1 MKKTAVL
8 NVVGLTPDLI
18 GEHTPFLSDWFE
30 KGQITSV
37 DSMLPAVTCS
47 VQATYLTGTMPD
59 KHGIVANGWYFRDT
73 SEVRFWM
80 RSGKLIQQPAIWDT
94 ARRHDPDFTCA
105 NIFWRYATYSGA
117 DYVAVERPMYRKD
130 GVKVPDIYARPM
142 SLRDKLQDKLG
153 QFPLFNFWGP
163 NTSIVSSQWI
173 ADAAKMIAEE
183 YDPTLSLVYLPHL
196 DYCLQREGPSI
207 PNIKK
212 DLREID
218 QVCEDLITYY
228 EQRDTQVIVLSEYGI
243 RSVQKPVS
251 LNRVLRENGFIT
263 VREEMGGE
271 VLDAGASRA
280 FAVADHQVAHIYIEN
295 PADIQSLKKMLEKVD
310 GVERI
315 LDEKGK
321 KEFDLDHNRS
331 GELVAIAEPEA
342 WFTYYYWLDD
352 NKAPDFAP
360 TVDIH
365 AKPGYDPAEMILD
378 PDIPF
383 PKLKAGLRLLQ
394 KKMGFRYI
402 MDLIPIEG
410 SGVKGSHGRKESDAG
425 IRPIIASRQPELID
439 EVKAS
444 RDGSVAPTAIHDIIL
459 NHLKG

>member
-1 MKKTAVL
+1 MQKTAVL

-18 GEHTPFLSDWFE
+18 GEHTPFLADWFE
-30 KGQITSV
+30 KGKMASV
-37 DSMLPAVTCS
+37 DSMLPSVTCS
-47 VQATYLTGTMPD
+47 VQATYLTGTMPN

-80 RSGKLIQQPAIWDT
+80 RSGKLIQQPAIWDK
-94 ARRHDPDFTCA
+94 ARREDPEFTCA
-105 NIFWRYATYSGA
+105 NLFWRYATYSGA
-117 DYVAVERPMYRKD
+117 DYVVVERPMYRKD

-142 SLRDKLQDKLG
+142 SMRDRLQGELG

-173 ADAAKMIAEE
+173 ADVAKMVAEE
-183 YDPTLSLVYLPHL
+183 HDPTLNLVYLPHL
-196 DYCLQREGPSI
+196 DYCLQREGP
-207 PNIKK
+207 NISAIGK
-212 DLREID
+212 DLSEID
-218 QVCEDLITYY
+218 DVCRDLITFY

-243 RSVQKPVS
+243 RSVNKPVS

-280 FAVADHQVAHIYIEN
+280 FAVADHQLAHIYVED
-295 PADIQSLKKMLEKVD
+295 PADVELVREMLEELP
-310 GVERI
+310 GVEVI
-315 LDEKGK
+315 LDK
-321 KEFDLDHNRS
+321 KEQKEYELDHPRS

-352 NKAPDFAP
+352 EKAPDFAP

-378 PDIPF
+378 PEIPL
-383 PKLKAGLRLLQ
+383 PMLKAGLRLLQ
-394 KKMGFRYI
+394 KKLGFRYV
-402 MDLIPIEG
+402 MDLIPIDG
-410 SGVKGSHGRKESDAG
+410 SGVKGSHGRRESAKG
-425 IRPIIASRQPELID
+425 IRPLVASQQPELI
-439 EVKAS
+439 KTGS
-444 RDGSVAPTAIHDIIL
+444 DGSVAPTAVFDVIMD
-459 NHLKG
+459 HLRAE